1 MEKEKLMNELIAVS
15 MISILL
21 LAGCSTTKQLEITTT
36 PIEKP
41 ALVLPAADTLNLQD
55 VEWFVIN
62 EENVETVWKRIA
74 DDKKDIVLFGL
85 TDDGY
90 EQLALNLSDIM
101 TLIQQQKAIIG
112 AYKEYYEDAE
122 KAIDD
127 ANAEKEEADK
137 ANKANAD
144 KKWWELK

>member
-15 MISILL
+15 MISVLL

-62 EENVETVWKRIA
+62 EENVESSRR
-74 DDKKDIVLFGL
+74 
-85 TDDGY
+85 
-90 EQLALNLSDIM
+90 
-101 TLIQQQKAIIG
+101 
-112 AYKEYYEDAE
+112 
-122 KAIDD
+122 
-127 ANAEKEEADK
+127 
-137 ANKANAD
+137 
-144 KKWWELK
+144 

>member
-1 MEKEKLMNELIAVS
+1 MNELIAVS
-15 MISILL
+15 MISVLL

-137 ANKANAD
+137 ANAD

>member
-1 MEKEKLMNELIAVS
+1 MNELIAVS
-15 MISILL
+15 MISVLL

-90 EQLALNLSDIM
+90 EQLAVNLSDIM

-112 AYKEYYEDAE
+112 AYKNYYESANE
-122 KAIDD
+122 AIDE
-127 ANAEKEEADK
+127 ANSQNDEVNKKVNDINEDK
-137 ANKANAD
+137 NN
-144 KKWWELK
+144 KKWWQLTK

>member
-1 MEKEKLMNELIAVS
+1 MNELIAVS

-137 ANKANAD
+137 ANAD

>member
-1 MEKEKLMNELIAVS
+1 MNELIAVS

>member
-1 MEKEKLMNELIAVS
+1 MNELIAVS
-15 MISILL
+15 MISVLL

-90 EQLALNLSDIM
+90 ERLALNLSDIM